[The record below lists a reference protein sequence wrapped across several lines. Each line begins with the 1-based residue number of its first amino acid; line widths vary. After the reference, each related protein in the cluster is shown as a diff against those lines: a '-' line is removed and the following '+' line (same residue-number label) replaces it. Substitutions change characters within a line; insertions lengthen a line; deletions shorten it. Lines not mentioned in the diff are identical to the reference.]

1 MNSKKPLSDSGVVEK
16 LCNKIDL
23 LIDCHQKQSEQINRL
38 LEQNDQLISMM
49 LDSQDYEQS
58 EAVNSQFY
66 LDGTRK

>member
-1 MNSKKPLSDSGVVEK
+1 MNNEMPLNGSGLVEK

-23 LIDCHQKQSEQINRL
+23 LIDYNQKQNEQINRL

-49 LDSQDYEQS
+49 LDSQDYEQE

>member
-1 MNSKKPLSDSGVVEK
+1 MNNEKPSSDSGLVEK

-23 LIDCHQKQSEQINRL
+23 LIDYNQKQNEQINRL

-49 LDSQDYEQS
+49 LDSQDYEQE